1 MKRNQVFKQF
11 LRKPVLFLRFLR
23 EAYVQAVYMS
33 QNQTQYT
40 QTGDPSTVEELLDTE
55 QFVASVRQ
63 NFGLTREQRTICVH
77 CGEILK
83 QNQEGRCISCG
94 NKAEGKKQGV
104 WIEKENNLMN
114 KKGVEAFITTL
125 RTHVDR
131 NQITSNFTK
140 QEIQNIMQD
149 FHVKWALEIAR
160 EWDNY
165 GVKNRPQAHKI
176 VRDGT
181 NVIWSLFKR
190 AQDGDTID
198 IIGGI
203 SKDVSK
209 TVRDQNKENKGSIL
223 GL

>member
-1 MKRNQVFKQF
+1 
-11 LRKPVLFLRFLR
+11 
-23 EAYVQAVYMS
+23 MS

-40 QTGDPSTVEELLDTE
+40 QSGDPSTVEELLDTE

-63 NFGLTREQRTICVH
+63 NFGLTREQRTVCVH
-77 CGEILK
+77 CGEVLK

-131 NQITSNFTK
+131 NQITSNFK
-140 QEIQNIMQD
+140 RGEIKRIMED
-149 FHVKWALEIAR
+149 FHKKWALEIAR

-209 TVRDQNKENKGSIL
+209 TVRDQNNDNKGSVL

>member
-1 MKRNQVFKQF
+1 
-11 LRKPVLFLRFLR
+11 
-23 EAYVQAVYMS
+23 MS
-33 QNQTQYT
+33 QNKTQYT
-40 QTGDPSTVEELLDTE
+40 QSGDPSTVEELLDTE

-63 NFGLTREQRTICVH
+63 NFGLTREQRTVCVH
-77 CGEILK
+77 CGEVLK

-94 NKAEGKKQGV
+94 NKASGKNQSV

-131 NQITSNFTK
+131 NQITSNFK
-140 QEIQNIMQD
+140 RGEIKRIMED
-149 FHVKWALEIAR
+149 FHKKWALEIAR

-209 TVRDQNKENKGSIL
+209 TVRDQNNDNKGSVL

>member
-1 MKRNQVFKQF
+1 
-11 LRKPVLFLRFLR
+11 
-23 EAYVQAVYMS
+23 MS

-40 QTGDPSTVEELLDTE
+40 QSGDPSTVEELLDTE
-55 QFVASVRQ
+55 KFVASVRQ
-63 NFGLTREQRTICVH
+63 NFGLTREQRTVCVH

-83 QNQEGRCISCG
+83 QNQDGRCINCG
-94 NKAEGKKQGV
+94 NKAEGKTQGV

-131 NQITSNFTK
+131 NQITSNFK
-140 QEIQNIMQD
+140 RGEIKRIMED
-149 FHVKWALEIAR
+149 FHKKWALEIAR

-209 TVRDQNKENKGSIL
+209 TVRDQNKDNNGSIL